1 MRRKR
6 DRAVAFGDAMPLG
19 SVWSGPLLAAVKAGD
34 ITGSGI
40 KKALERMRD
49 HAPAGL
55 EGVCLPTTFTPDNHR
70 GSTTVNL
77 YRNDD
82 SYAGAHAQKVY
93 NTTVVA

>member
-6 DRAVAFGDAMPLG
+6 ARAVAFGDAMPLG
-19 SVWSGPLLAAVKAGD
+19 SVWSGPLLAAEKAGD

-55 EGVCLPTTFTPDNHR
+55 EGVCPPTTLRLRPRAEGLQYN
-70 GSTTVNL
+70 
-77 YRNDD
+77 
-82 SYAGAHAQKVY
+82 GASPPGLARL
-93 NTTVVA
+93 VA